1 MGTPFATP
9 ARPAHEEGRFA
20 RFETLGPKAGWL
32 PSLRSLGLK
41 GAFAMTVL
49 GVVMVTALL
58 GDGVCPVDAY
68 FQQLTARLQPPLS
81 VGPDGVSHT
90 LGTDQLG
97 RDLLA
102 RTMAGAR
109 VSLLVTLAG
118 VLMAAGIGVSA
129 GLASG
134 FLGGRV
140 DHALMTCADVQL
152 ALPFT
157 LLAISIGTIT
167 GPSLVNV
174 LIVLTAT
181 GWVAYARVVR
191 ALVLSLREAD
201 FVLAAH
207 GLGCGPG
214 RLFVRHLLPNCASAV
229 IVISS
234 FAAARMIVAEAT
246 ISFLGV
252 GVPSWVP
259 SWGSMIGEGRSY
271 LPVAWWVV
279 MMPGGAITLSV
290 IAINLLGDWLRD
302 RLDPRLASA

>member
-1 MGTPFATP
+1 MA
-9 ARPAHEEGRFA
+9 GRV
-20 RFETLGPKAGWL
+20 LH
-32 PSLRSLGLK
+32 LRSLGLK
-41 GAFAMTVL
+41 GSFAMTIL
-49 GVVMVTALL
+49 GVVLVTALL
-58 GDGVCPVDAY
+58 GDAVCPVDAS

-90 LGTDQLG
+90 FGTDQLG

-109 VSLLVTLAG
+109 VSLLVALAG
-118 VLMAAGIGVSA
+118 VVMAAGIGVSA
-129 GLASG
+129 GLLSG

-140 DHALMTCADVQL
+140 DHAIMTCADVQL

-157 LLAISIGTIT
+157 LLAISIATIT
-167 GPSLVNV
+167 GPSLMNV

-191 ALVLSLREAD
+191 AQVLSLRETD
-201 FVLAAH
+201 FVLAAR
-207 GLGCGPG
+207 GLGCGSG
-214 RLFVRHLLPNCASAV
+214 RLFGRHLLPNCASAV
-229 IVISS
+229 IVLSS

-252 GVPSWVP
+252 GMPSWVP
-259 SWGSMIGEGRSY
+259 SWGSMISEGRSY

-279 MMPGGAITLSV
+279 LVPGSAITLSV

-302 RLDPRLASA
+302 WLDPRLTSA